1 MIAIIAICALIVS
14 VVGFVIMLGSVDLI
28 DRNRPSGDWLWI
40 LGMTLV
46 EGGAITVII
55 DIGIGLMT

>member
-1 MIAIIAICALIVS
+1 MIAIVATCALIVS
-14 VVGFVIMLGSVDLI
+14 AIGFVIMLGSVDLI

-40 LGMTLV
+40 LGMILIK
-46 EGGAITVII
+46 GGVITILI

>member
-1 MIAIIAICALIVS
+1 MTAIVATCALIVS
-14 VVGFVIMLGSVDLI
+14 VIGFVIMLGSLNLI

-46 EGGAITVII
+46 EGGAITILI

>member
-1 MIAIIAICALIVS
+1 MTAIVATCALIVS
-14 VVGFVIMLGSVDLI
+14 AIGFVIMIGSLNLI

-40 LGMTLV
+40 LGMILV
-46 EGGAITVII
+46 EGGAITILI

>member
-1 MIAIIAICALIVS
+1 MIVLVAICALVVS
-14 VVGFVIMLGSVDLI
+14 VIGFVIMLCSLNLI
-28 DRNRPSGDWLWI
+28 DRNRPSGDWMWI

-46 EGGAITVII
+46 EGGAITILI

>member
-1 MIAIIAICALIVS
+1 MIALVAICALVVS
-14 VVGFVIMLGSVDLI
+14 VIGFGIMLGSLNLI

-40 LGMTLV
+40 LGMILI
-46 EGGAITVII
+46 EGGAITILT